1 MQSNF
6 FESYIL
12 ISSSIAIIGLGILYY
27 AFNVNKNI
35 YVIRI
40 GILFVVQ
47 LILLIISQIM
57 YDVNED
63 KRMRKRVI
71 DIIDNKSFQILLNGN
86 ILDSTKKRAFAKDLK
101 LIKNISAH
109 HSHPI
114 DTIETQII
122 SSKDTINLIIGQ
134 DSQDSTEYW
143 AFIYTDHNF
152 RRYEIG
158 RFYSR
163 TFLIKNEL

>member
-63 KRMRKRVI
+63 KRMRKRVKSNENN
-71 DIIDNKSFQILLNGN
+71 NKN
-86 ILDSTKKRAFAKDLK
+86 T
-101 LIKNISAH
+101 
-109 HSHPI
+109 
-114 DTIETQII
+114 
-122 SSKDTINLIIGQ
+122 
-134 DSQDSTEYW
+134 
-143 AFIYTDHNF
+143 
-152 RRYEIG
+152 
-158 RFYSR
+158 
-163 TFLIKNEL
+163 